1 MAGSMDLAWFPW
13 SFSEMKQSLSCRN
26 PVGLAMTR
34 WKELVCCLLFAGL
47 IGCAPR
53 VQEVTTAH
61 EPLEEPVA
69 ANPRPQ
75 SPGTLWNGDEGSW
88 LADIKARRV
97 GDIVTVIIKEQ
108 AKASKQAS
116 TNTSR
121 GSSISAGIST
131 FFGLEEN
138 VGDSINPASM
148 INASSGNDF
157 SGQGKT
163 TRSEDLTATLTTQ
176 VVEVYPNGNLKIRG
190 GKSVAVNNENQII
203 YLTGII
209 RPFDVTAENTV
220 DSGNILNAQI
230 TYTGKGTL
238 SDKQN
243 PGWLMRIFDNTWPF

>member
-1 MAGSMDLAWFPW
+1 MDLAWFPW
-13 SFSEMKQSLSCRN
+13 SFSEMRLPIFFRS
-26 PVGLAMTR
+26 PVGLVMAR
-34 WKELVCCLLFAGL
+34 WKELACCLLLAGL
-47 IGCAPR
+47 IGCAPKA
-53 VQEVTTAH
+53 QEVTAAH

-69 ANPRPQ
+69 ANPRPR

-88 LADIKARRV
+88 LSDIKARRV

-108 AKASKQAS
+108 AKASKQAT

-121 GSSISAGIST
+121 GASISAGIST
-131 FFGLEEN
+131 LFGLEDN

-148 INASSGNDF
+148 IKANSANDF

-203 YLTGII
+203 YLTGIV
-209 RPFDVTAENTV
+209 RQYDVTAENTV

-230 TYTGKGTL
+230 TYTGKGAL
-238 SDKQN
+238 SDKQK
-243 PGWLMRIFDNTWPF
+243 PGWLMRIFDNAWPF